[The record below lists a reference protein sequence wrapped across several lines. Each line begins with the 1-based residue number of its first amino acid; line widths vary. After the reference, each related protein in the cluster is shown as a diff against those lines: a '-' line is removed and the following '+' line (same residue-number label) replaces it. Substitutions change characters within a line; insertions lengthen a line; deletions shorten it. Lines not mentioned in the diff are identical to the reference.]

1 MSAQTSNQQ
10 GASRIEGVPDEWTDD
25 HLATIFTRWHPF
37 MSRADLQSQDLV
49 IAEAGIQ
56 PGDTVLDVACGAGIP
71 ALRIA
76 ERVGSNGRVVATD
89 PSPVFLAATAEN
101 AAHQSLTN
109 LDTVQASAATLPFR
123 PGSFDAATCHF
134 GVMFFTD
141 ITAALSRIR
150 ETLKPGKRAAFIAW
164 GPDADN
170 ELFSSFGAVAGQY
183 APPPPPP
190 DPSIAEIDIPK
201 PNRFA
206 GAGSLSAAL
215 QSAGYQDVRERYEPV
230 DYTWPGHTPSM
241 LEFWKQLSRIEERIP
256 PERRAAFEQD
266 LLASIGRHAE
276 GESLRF
282 RCVVVVASGAA

>member
-1 MSAQTSNQQ
+1 MSAQTSKQQ
-10 GASRIEGVPDEWTDD
+10 AIAGVPEEWVDD

-37 MSRADLQSQDLV
+37 MSQADVQSQDLV

-56 PGDTVLDVACGAGIP
+56 PDDTVLDVACGAGIP

-76 ERVGSNGRVVATD
+76 ERVGPDGRVVATD

-101 AAHQSLTN
+101 AAQQGLTN
-109 LDTVQASAATLPFR
+109 VDTVQASAATLPFR

-141 ITAALSRIR
+141 ITAGLTRIR

-164 GPDADN
+164 GPDPDN
-170 ELFSSFGAVAGQY
+170 QLFSAFGSVASQY
-183 APPPPPP
+183 VPPPPPP

-215 QSAGYQDVRERYEPV
+215 QSAGYQDVRERYEQV
-230 DYTWPGHTPSM
+230 DYIWPGHTPSM
-241 LEFWKQLSRIEERIP
+241 LELWKQLSRIEDRIP

-266 LLASIGRHAE
+266 LFTSLGRYAE
-276 GESLRF
+276 GDTLHF
-282 RCVVVVASGAA
+282 RCSVVVASGAA

>member
-1 MSAQTSNQQ
+1 MSAQTSKQQ
-10 GASRIEGVPDEWTDD
+10 AIAGVPEEWVDD

-37 MSRADLQSQDLV
+37 MSQADVHSQDLV

-76 ERVGSNGRVVATD
+76 ERVGPDGRVVATD
-89 PSPVFLAATAEN
+89 PSPVFLSATAEN
-101 AAHQSLTN
+101 AARQGLAN

-141 ITAALSRIR
+141 ITAGLSRIR

-170 ELFSSFGAVAGQY
+170 QLFSSFGAVVSQY

-206 GAGSLSAAL
+206 GAGSLSAFL
-215 QSAGYQDVRERYEPV
+215 QSAGYQDVRERYEQV
-230 DYTWPGHTPSM
+230 DYTWPGHAPTM

-256 PERRAAFEQD
+256 AERREAFEED
-266 LLASIGRHAE
+266 LLASLGRFAE
-276 GESLRF
+276 GETLHFS
-282 RCVVVVASGAA
+282 CTVVIASGAA

>member
-1 MSAQTSNQQ
+1 MSAQTSKPQPTV
-10 GASRIEGVPDEWTDD
+10 GVPEEWVDD
-25 HLATIFTRWHPF
+25 HLATIFIRWHPF
-37 MSRADLQSQDLV
+37 MSQADVQSQDLV

-76 ERVGSNGRVVATD
+76 ERVGPDGRIVATD

-101 AAHQSLTN
+101 AARERLTN
-109 LDTVQASAATLPFR
+109 LDTVQASAAALPFR

-141 ITAALSRIR
+141 ITAGLTRIR

-164 GPDADN
+164 GPDPEN
-170 ELFSSFGAVAGQY
+170 QLFSAFGSVASQY

-215 QSAGYQDVRERYEPV
+215 QSAGYRDIRERYEQV

-241 LEFWKQLSRIEERIP
+241 LAFWKQLSRIEERIP
-256 PERRAAFEQD
+256 PERWAAFEQD
-266 LLASIGRHAE
+266 LSASIGRYAE
-276 GESLRF
+276 GETLHF
-282 RCVVVVASGAA
+282 RCTVVVASGAA

>member
-1 MSAQTSNQQ
+1 MSAQTSKQQ
-10 GASRIEGVPDEWTDD
+10 PTAGVPEEWADD

-71 ALRIA
+71 ALRAA
-76 ERVGSNGRVVATD
+76 ERVGPDGRVVATD

-101 AAHQSLTN
+101 AARQGLTN

-141 ITAALSRIR
+141 ITAGLTRIR

-170 ELFSSFGAVAGQY
+170 QLFSSFGAVVGQY

-190 DPSIAEIDIPK
+190 DPRSPRSTSRSRTGLPRPGRFPPPCDPPGIRTSGNGMSRSTTPGRAMRQRCSSSGSNSPASRKESRPSGGRPSSRICLRRSGAMLKGK
-201 PNRFA
+201 PFTSNVW
-206 GAGSLSAAL
+206 SLSHPAPR
-215 QSAGYQDVRERYEPV
+215 D
-230 DYTWPGHTPSM
+230 
-241 LEFWKQLSRIEERIP
+241 
-256 PERRAAFEQD
+256 
-266 LLASIGRHAE
+266 
-276 GESLRF
+276 
-282 RCVVVVASGAA
+282 

>member
-1 MSAQTSNQQ
+1 MSAQTSKQQ
-10 GASRIEGVPDEWTDD
+10 LAAGVPEEWVDD
-25 HLATIFTRWHPF
+25 HLATIFIRWHPF
-37 MSRADLQSQDLV
+37 MSRADVQSQDLV

-76 ERVGSNGRVVATD
+76 ERVGPDGRVVATD
-89 PSPVFLAATAEN
+89 PSPVFLSATAEN
-101 AAHQSLTN
+101 AARQGLTN

-141 ITAALSRIR
+141 ITAGLSRIR

-170 ELFSSFGAVAGQY
+170 QLFSSFGAVVSQY

-206 GAGSLSAAL
+206 GAGSLSAFL
-215 QSAGYQDVRERYEPV
+215 QSAGYQDVRERYEQV
-230 DYTWPGHTPSM
+230 DYTWPGHAPTM

-256 PERRAAFEQD
+256 AERQEAFEED
-266 LLASIGRHAE
+266 LLASLGRFAE
-276 GESLRF
+276 GETLHFS
-282 RCVVVVASGAA
+282 CKVVVASGAA